1 MSNSGLASHRKVD
14 GKEGIA
20 LAEKFIGFN
29 SPYYLS
35 GVKSEYKK
43 SVGKKLPTKIEKLL
57 R

>member
-14 GKEGIA
+14 GKEGIPFA
-20 LAEKFIGFN
+20 DKSIGLN
-29 SPYYLS
+29 SPYYLF
-35 GVKSEYKK
+35 GVKNEYKK